1 MRLIDADALLDY
13 IGIAHDSACSKCKHS
28 NDCRKYNMYTRND
41 ICQMVDDMPTVG
53 SWISVNER
61 LPEVGR
67 VVLAFGTR
75 SATTGMFQ
83 GVNKRNDLW
92 WWKGHTIKHVS
103 HWMPLPESPKE
114 ADE

>member
-1 MRLIDADALLDY
+1 MRAIDADALKEDLTRFYAGEVTARDLIDEQPT
-13 IGIAHDSACSKCKHS
+13 IG
-28 NDCRKYNMYTRND
+28 
-41 ICQMVDDMPTVG
+41 G
-53 SWISVNER
+53 WISVKER

-83 GVNKRNDLW
+83 GVSKRNDLW